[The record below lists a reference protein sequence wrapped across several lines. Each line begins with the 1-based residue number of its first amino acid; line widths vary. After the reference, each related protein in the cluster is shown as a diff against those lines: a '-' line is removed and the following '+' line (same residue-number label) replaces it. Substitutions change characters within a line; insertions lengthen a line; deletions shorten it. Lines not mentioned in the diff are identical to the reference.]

1 MTVNDVHV
9 TLDTLEPGK
18 LTFCTDIGYAP
29 MQFVRDGELV
39 GLEIDLAREVAG
51 RLGLEARFVDQRF
64 DGIVDALY
72 AGSGDAIVCAVSDS
86 AERRERLTF
95 VHYFTAG
102 QTVVVRK
109 GNPEGVHT
117 VEDLAGLRVLVQEGT
132 SNSER
137 LRELDAENQLQ
148 GLAPMFIA
156 GFHGTTG
163 ETTERAS
170 RQLRAGHGD
179 ADFLD
184 VVNALWRVGRH
195 EELEATDVLLDE
207 EPYGFCFRKDDT
219 VLQTAVHGVVVE
231 LYGDSTIDA
240 LLEKW
245 DLAPVGFADPAL
257 VRVNG

>member
-1 MTVNDVHV
+1 
-9 TLDTLEPGK
+9 
-18 LTFCTDIGYAP
+18 
-29 MQFVRDGELV
+29 
-39 GLEIDLAREVAG
+39 
-51 RLGLEARFVDQRF
+51 
-64 DGIVDALY
+64 
-72 AGSGDAIVCAVSDS
+72 
-86 AERRERLTF
+86 
-95 VHYFTAG
+95 
-102 QTVVVRK
+102 
-109 GNPEGVHT
+109 
-117 VEDLAGLRVLVQEGT
+117 
-132 SNSER
+132 
-137 LRELDAENQLQ
+137 
-148 GLAPMFIA
+148 MFIA

-219 VLQTAVHGVVVE
+219 VLQTAVHGAVVE
-231 LYGDSTIDA
+231 LYSDGTIDG